1 MAACSPVDVLTCLL
15 VTVNVLTSHVV
26 YELLTD
32 LYCCY
37 HCPLDIQHSCKERQ
51 GFDLDAP
58 FTCCCWRAAGH
69 TTEVERHRS
78 GDVHR
83 SVGLRAMTPW
93 QFSRSGRHV
102 RGVPTDINHFHRDH
116 AFTEVEF
123 WFLGSFWDSIKQLCV
138 LVKAGEKQPLALRS
152 TSSTFLEKNPHP
164 MLNSTCT
171 HGDVQRLWQVKMV
184 ERIFLWENKVEN
196 SCSYGQTTSKICRTS
211 QDRRN
216 QERQSGKS
224 WVQHTGKGYCSPWG
238 RPVSRHGQ

>member
-1 MAACSPVDVLTCLL
+1 MFNTAAKKGKALILMLPSPVVADELQVIPQRWSGTDPVMFIEVLGCEPWHHDSFLARDVMSEEFQP
-15 VTVNVLTSHVV
+15 TS
-26 YELLTD
+26 
-32 LYCCY
+32 
-37 HCPLDIQHSCKERQ
+37 I
-51 GFDLDAP
+51 
-58 FTCCCWRAAGH
+58 
-69 TTEVERHRS
+69 
-78 GDVHR
+78 
-83 SVGLRAMTPW
+83 
-93 QFSRSGRHV
+93 
-102 RGVPTDINHFHRDH
+102 IFHRDH
-116 AFTEVEF
+116 AFIEVEF

-152 TSSTFLEKNPHP
+152 TSSFLEKNPHP